1 MNIDQSTTA
10 YEAWLHR
17 QLPDGVVE
25 ADLSRKH
32 ARMRSGRFVFL
43 RATYWRWAEVMP
55 ALAPELAEAPAVL
68 AVGDVHVENFGTWRD
83 ADGRLVWGLNDFDEA
98 FGMPYAFDVLR
109 LAVSAF
115 LGMADLGEPAPA
127 SLASICDDVER
138 GYRAGLADPRP
149 YVLDRVHPRMRAR
162 FIASEEDRAAFWRK
176 MEKNASAAR
185 GDVPARFR
193 AALDRALPEGAEAV
207 RHWPRTAGVG
217 SLGRP
222 RWVASAEW
230 RGGPVV
236 REAKAAVPS
245 GWAYAHG
252 LAPSAPRIEAIARG
266 RHRAPDP
273 GYRLDA
279 GGVLVRRLS
288 PNNHKIEMD
297 VMGRWI
303 FEHDLLAAMG
313 HELANVHAGDEG
325 AAAAVVADLARR
337 DRHWLADAATRAVAC
352 VEADFADW
360 ARRRPG
366 PAKGRGAAQGGSA

>member
-25 ADLSRKH
+25 ADLSKKH

-98 FGMPYAFDVLR
+98 FGMPYAFDLLR

-149 YVLDRVHPRMRAR
+149 YVLDRDHPRMRAR

-176 MEKNASAAR
+176 MEKN
-185 GDVPARFR
+185 
-193 AALDRALPEGAEAV
+193 
-207 RHWPRTAGVG
+207 TAGVG

-325 AAAAVVADLARR
+325 AAAAVGADLARR
-337 DRHWLADAATRAVAC
+337 DRHWLADAAARAVAC